1 MGTATYKI
9 GDLAAMFNLT
19 VRTIRYYEDLGL
31 LKSKSRQEGV
41 HRRYSERNIVYL
53 KRISQLKGYG
63 LSLSEIKDFF
73 ALAKRDRTGELCRN
87 LLISKY
93 ADRIAAQEAIKK
105 NAQQRID
112 ELQWHILQL
121 ESGGDFFECP
131 GKQCAQC
138 GFKDACEMKTNGSEE
153 ER

>member
-1 MGTATYKI
+1 MAQATYKI

-63 LSLSEIKDFF
+63 LSLAEIKEFF
-73 ALAKRDRTGELCRN
+73 ALAKRDRTGESCRK
-87 LLISKY
+87 LLASKY
-93 ADRIAAQEAIKK
+93 ADRIIAQEAIK
-105 NAQQRID
+105 NDAQRRID
-112 ELQWHILQL
+112 ELRWHIRQL

-131 GKQCAQC
+131 GRQCAQC
-138 GFKDACEMKTNGSEE
+138 GFRDTCEMKANDSEE
-153 ER
+153 E

>member
-1 MGTATYKI
+1 MAMQTYKI

-63 LSLSEIKDFF
+63 LSLAEIKEFF
-73 ALAKRDRTGELCRN
+73 ALAKRDRTGESCRA
-87 LLISKY
+87 LLVSKY
-93 ADRIAAQEAIKK
+93 ADRITAQEAAR
-105 NAQQRID
+105 NEAQRRID
-112 ELQWHILQL
+112 ELRWHIRQLQ
-121 ESGGDFFECP
+121 SGGDFFECP
-131 GKQCAQC
+131 GKQCVQC
-138 GFKDACEMKTNGSEE
+138 EFKDTCEMKAGDSEE
-153 ER
+153 E